1 MNCLCSSIMF
11 QFMFLSTIWI
21 YQERCTI

>member
-1 MNCLCSSIMF
+1 MF

-21 YQERCTI
+21 YQERCTV